1 MDRRDALE
9 RMAVAGSVALAG
21 CGSDRFAS
29 GTVLGRV
36 EVINASF
43 VPNRIRLMIERPGE
57 TVLDRTIELSA
68 IDAGDRGA
76 SALVEP
82 SWSARQARY
91 TVRAFHV
98 GDDGDRESS
107 GREYTFTRDDYTTY
121 YGDDHE
127 DPGCIAAVVRV
138 GSRAE
143 AEEGTIGI
151 GPTYVETPCG

>member
-1 MDRRDALE
+1 VASAGDSGGPRRRRRRRDAVS
-9 RMAVAGSVALAG
+9 R
-21 CGSDRFAS
+21 RR
-29 GTVLGRV
+29 GRIV
-36 EVINASF
+36 
-43 VPNRIRLMIERPGE
+43 RL
-57 TVLDRTIELSA
+57 T
-68 IDAGDRGA
+68 GDRGA
-76 SALVEP
+76 STLVEP
-82 SWSARQARY
+82 SWSARRARY

-107 GREYTFTRDDYTTY
+107 GREYTFTRDDYATY

-143 AEEGTIGI
+143 TENGAIGI

>member
-1 MDRRDALE
+1 MNRRDALG
-9 RMAVAGSVALAG
+9 RLAAAGSVALAG
-21 CGSDRFAS
+21 CAAGRFGS

-36 EVINASF
+36 EIINASF
-43 VPNRIRLMIERPGE
+43 VPNRIRLMVERADE
-57 TVLDRTIELSA
+57 TVLDRTIGLSA

-76 SALVEP
+76 STLVEP
-82 SWSARQARY
+82 SWSARRARY

-107 GREYTFTRDDYTTY
+107 GREYTFTRGDYTTY

-143 AEEGTIGI
+143 TENGTIGI

>member
-1 MDRRDALE
+1 MNRRDALGLI
-9 RMAVAGSVALAG
+9 AGAGSVALAG
-21 CGSDRFAS
+21 CVSGRFGS

-43 VPNRIRLMIERPGE
+43 VPNRIRLMIERADE
-57 TVLDRTIELSA
+57 TLLDRTIGLSA
-68 IDAGDRGA
+68 LDAGDRGA

-82 SWSARQARY
+82 SWSARRARY

-107 GREYTFTRDDYTTY
+107 GREYTFTRDDYAAY

-143 AEEGTIGI
+143 TETDTIGI
-151 GPTYVETPCG
+151 APTYVESPCG

>member
-1 MDRRDALE
+1 MNRRNALE
-9 RMAVAGSVALAG
+9 RLAVTGSVALAG
-21 CGSDRFAS
+21 CASGRFES

-36 EVINASF
+36 EIINTSV
-43 VPNRIRLMIERPGE
+43 VPNRIRLMIERDDE
-57 TVLDRTIELSA
+57 TLLDRTIGLSA
-68 IDAGDRGA
+68 LDAGDDGA
-76 SALVEP
+76 SVVVEP
-82 SWSARQARY
+82 SWSARRARY
-91 TVRAFHV
+91 TVRALHI